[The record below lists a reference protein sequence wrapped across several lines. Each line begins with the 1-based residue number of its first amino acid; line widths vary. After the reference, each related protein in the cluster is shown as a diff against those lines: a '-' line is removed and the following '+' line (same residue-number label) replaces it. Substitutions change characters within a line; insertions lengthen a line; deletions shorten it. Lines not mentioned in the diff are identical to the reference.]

1 MDIDDNQ
8 ATLDALD
15 ALSSLLPALQQTPL
29 SYKLHYQYLR
39 LVKTAGLDD
48 QLTPARET
56 LVANLAAADDIWAP
70 LLQAKVEEFQF
81 QPTITPDSFSAIDL
95 LFEQAE
101 ADYLSIP
108 ILKMHLEF
116 LVDQHALAH
125 QPSNKMY
132 NGLSELC
139 SNDNIS
145 QKLRAI
151 SRKASVHFSRGHEVW
166 DARIE
171 WEESLL
177 PSLTGNARTSRLA
190 ALQEEFLERLQIPHT
205 KLSQTFQNYSS
216 FVSSHFPPEVYEETL
231 VAANKVKQDASKV
244 VDEMERFEHNLK
256 TLQDYSSYL
265 TWATSPKFEKPKW
278 RGKGQSQKSKEI
290 PPDPKVAVPLYERA
304 ITEAAK
310 KRGDALSNE
319 DQAAAEGPLAE
330 AEAWLAVF
338 WDGLIGFVKE
348 HTPGKETEMP
358 ILERA
363 VRSVPSNGN
372 IIASLLRS
380 TYMYINETD
389 PDYDSDYG
397 SDAEGEDDMEDGYSV
412 KGSNEKPPGLH
423 FAYRKAINSGI
434 LDAAGITAVTLPRAS
449 YEEDKL
455 YAVGYHGGDERAFQ
469 RMKKILKTGIEMNR
483 EKGGDPSLKL
493 EKFLT
498 KLFMVSIEVP
508 LEEDARE
515 LWKDAVKFYKTSYS
529 AFSQYTRLLIQQR
542 EYEEASKVFKDAANP
557 SRNLDYPQA
566 LWDEWVQFEE
576 LYRGFGPVE
585 FAMMRVRLDETELK
599 KLFRD
604 CGEIREVKITK
615 LANEVVALVE
625 FMDKEGVPAAL
636 TKDKKRLQGNEIA
649 VHLAWRSTLYITNFP
664 EKADD
669 EWIRSTFAAYGTLF
683 DVRWPSKKFK
693 STRRFCYVQYVSPDA
708 AKAALELNGKEM
720 EPGHPMNVYISDP
733 QRKKERTDAN
743 IEKREL
749 YVAGLP
755 RNTSQG
761 DLETL
766 FKECGNIK
774 GIRLALDENGKAKGY
789 AFVEFE
795 QETSALQALA
805 FNNHE
810 FKKRRIA
817 VTLADPHAPSR
828 RAQPASGLSR
838 KQDLKSRSVRIKNIP
853 AGTQEAVLQQA
864 IEKVATGVKKVEL
877 FEQNWQAVV
886 EFNTIADAG
895 RFLLLPNG
903 FKYEGV
909 ELQLSEEGPT
919 SSKPPAAASTT
930 SFVPRAAGKPK
941 AGLGFKKQTIS
952 AVAKSTSGKA
962 TSTSGQSQ
970 TQQASGSSSS
980 GKDQDAFRAMLQG
993 R

>member
-1 MDIDDNQ
+1 M
-8 ATLDALD
+8 
-15 ALSSLLPALQQTPL
+15 
-29 SYKLHYQYLR
+29 
-39 LVKTAGLDD
+39 
-48 QLTPARET
+48 
-56 LVANLAAADDIWAP
+56 
-70 LLQAKVEEFQF
+70 
-81 QPTITPDSFSAIDL
+81 
-95 LFEQAE
+95 EQ
-101 ADYLSIP
+101 
-108 ILKMHLEF
+108 
-116 LVDQHALAH
+116 
-125 QPSNKMY
+125 
-132 NGLSELC
+132 
-139 SNDNIS
+139 
-145 QKLRAI
+145 
-151 SRKASVHFSRGHEVW
+151 GHEVW

-265 TWATSPKFEKPKW
+265 TWATYPKFEKPKW

-412 KGSNEKPPGLH
+412 KGSKEKPPGLH

-585 FAMMRVRLDETELK
+585 FAMMRVRKLGEQLARKNAKIAEREAYHQAQYTAPAVVEQNVAYVQAAAENAMAVDEAPVAPRTASTSQKRKADDEPEESGTTSVAEPHAAKKTKPDNEIPLKRDRENSTVFIGGLWEGLDETELK

-838 KQDLKSRSVRIKNIP
+838 KHDLKSRSVRIKNIP

-970 TQQASGSSSS
+970 TQQASGSSSG